1 MVVSSSN
8 RLIDVVNSIIM
19 DIIFSGDENRE
30 LTDEEKRLIRLG
42 SKVRRSRR
50 YRELRLGLRGSI

>member
-50 YRELRLGLRGSI
+50 YRELCLGLRGSI